1 MGLIRWTKLANNER
15 TTHGIKDM
23 DNAYE
28 KREDNACVVPTGQL
42 AYFKDPAG
50 AILQVSFI
58 KTYGT
63 SMGFNGIDENT
74 TRVHQ

>member
-1 MGLIRWTKLANNER
+1 MGIMKR
-15 TTHGIKDM
+15 TTHGNNEMGQCIQIM
-23 DNAYE
+23 RGQRMRCPY
-28 KREDNACVVPTGQL
+28 RQL

-63 SMGFNGIDENT
+63 SLGFNGIDENT
-74 TRVHQ
+74 NRMHH